1 VLPIKSPGM
10 KIINKSPSFKWIDE
24 NDIVGPILEEIRSRG
39 YANIKEFSSRDPSP
53 LQSGTPSNAVS

>member
-1 VLPIKSPGM
+1 M